1 MKSLF
6 ILVQLL
12 LLATSFS
19 SSAQSYDLEEVSAAP
34 YTDVI
39 KRTGKLDY
47 KRVLNL
53 SFKSSGF
60 LKKLNVDEGDSFK
73 NKQLL
78 ASLDTA
84 ELKEHKNST
93 YAQLLQA
100 KRDVTRIAKLLKEG
114 LTTERELDVA
124 DTAVETT
131 RANYKVAFYN
141 LDKAQIYAP
150 FAGVVLARHTELGE
164 LQSPGREV
172 LQVAALNNN
181 WVIRV
186 ALTGLEVSQVSLEQE
201 VQVSLSHLGNVRGVI
216 SKIPAIADKD
226 SHLFIIEVLLPDVT
240 LKSGMIAGQLAGV
253 TIDFSSENFVYRLPI
268 EALVAVDVNGDAL
281 VIVQTDNLGFEQK
294 SFKIFQLDNNFVYLQ
309 ANNDEQPLKIISKGW
324 QNFTLAGQ

>member
-6 ILVQLL
+6 ILVNILL
-12 LLATSFS
+12 LISSFLS
-19 SSAQSYDLEEVSAAP
+19 VAQSYDMEEVSAVP

-60 LKKLNVDEGDSFK
+60 LTQLSVDEGDSFEK
-73 NKQLL
+73 KQLL
-78 ASLDTA
+78 ASLDTI
-84 ELKEHKNST
+84 ELKENKNAN

-100 KRDVTRIAKLLKEG
+100 KRDVSRLTQLLEKG
-114 LTTERELDVA
+114 LTSERELDVA
-124 DTAVETT
+124 ETAVETT
-131 RANYKVAFYN
+131 RASYKVAFYN
-141 LDKAQIYAP
+141 LEKAQIYAP

-172 LQVAALNNN
+172 LQIAALKNN
-181 WVIRV
+181 WVVKV
-186 ALTGLEVSQVSLEQE
+186 ALTGLEVSQVSLDQE
-201 VQVSLSHLGNVRGVI
+201 VKVSLSHLGNVRGVI
-216 SKIPAIADKD
+216 SKIPAIADRV

-240 LKSGMIAGQLAGV
+240 LKAGMIAGQLAGV
-253 TIDFSSENFVYRLPI
+253 IIDFTSENFVYRLPI
-268 EALVAVDVNGDAL
+268 EALVSVDANGDAL
-281 VIVQTDNLGFEQK
+281 VIVQADNNSFEKK

-309 ANNDEQPLKIISKGW
+309 ASNDEKPLKIISKGW
-324 QNFTLAGQ
+324 QNFTLVGQ

>member
-1 MKSLF
+1 MKSFF

-12 LLATSFS
+12 LLASS
-19 SSAQSYDLEEVSAAP
+19 SLSSAQSYDLEEVSATP

-60 LKKLNVDEGDSFK
+60 LKKLNVDEGDSFEK
-73 NKQLL
+73 QQLL

-100 KRDVTRIAKLLKEG
+100 KRDVTRITKLLEKG

-124 DTAVETT
+124 ETAVETT

-150 FAGVVLARHTELGE
+150 FTGVVLARHTELGE

-181 WVIRV
+181 WVVKV

-216 SKIPAIADKD
+216 SKIPAIADEN

-253 TIDFSSENFVYRLPI
+253 IIDFTGDNFVYRLPI

-281 VIVQTDNLGFEQK
+281 VIVQSENNQFEQK
-294 SFKIFQLDNNFVYLQ
+294 SFKVFQLDNNFVYLR
-309 ANNDEQPLKIISKGW
+309 ANNDDHPLKIISKGW

>member
-1 MKSLF
+1 MKSF
-6 ILVQLL
+6 IILAQLL
-12 LLATSFS
+12 LLTTSIS

-60 LKKLNVDEGDSFK
+60 LKRLNVDEGDTFK
-73 NKQLL
+73 KKQLL

-84 ELKEHKNST
+84 ELKAHKNSA

-100 KRDVTRIAKLLKEG
+100 KRDVTRLAKLLTKG

-124 DTAVETT
+124 ETTVETT
-131 RANYKVAFYN
+131 RAAYKVALYN
-141 LDKAQIYAP
+141 LDKTQIFAP
-150 FAGVVLARHTELGE
+150 FAGVVLTRHTELGE
-164 LQSPGREV
+164 LQSPGHVV
-172 LQVAALNNN
+172 LQVAELKNN
-181 WVIRV
+181 WVVKV

-216 SKIPAIADKD
+216 SKIPAIANNT

-253 TIDFSSENFVYRLPI
+253 IIDFTTDNFVYRLPI

-281 VIVQTDNLGFEQK
+281 VIVQTDNNEFERK

-309 ANNDEQPLKIISKGW
+309 ASNDEQPLKIIRKGW
-324 QNFTLAGQ
+324 QNLTLAGQ